1 MVRYLNLIINL
12 MEFRHL
18 KYFVVLAEELHFG
31 RAAKRL
37 AISQP
42 PLSLNIQQLESSLGA
57 SLFERNSKSVKLT
70 PAGVA
75 FREVALRLLAEAAE
89 GEERVRQIAKGA
101 GSRVRVGI
109 VGSMLFRGL
118 PERLKAFQKL
128 HPRVEVVLSEG
139 NSSEQVDALL
149 RGQVDLAFVHT
160 ERIPRELSRSIYVS
174 EPFLCCLP
182 SSHGQAT
189 ADSVDLR
196 KLSAEPLVMFS
207 RSASP
212 DYYERVLSLCEEQGF
227 QPAVRHEVRH
237 WLSVVSLVSKEMGI
251 ALVPQALSRAGIS
264 GVRFL
269 PIGPSK
275 HRSEV
280 FLVWNDRQMPEILP
294 LLMKA
299 LTDEDEG
306 NY

>member
-1 MVRYLNLIINL
+1 

-18 KYFVVLAEELHFG
+18 KYFVVLADELHFG

-42 PLSLNIQQLESSLGA
+42 PLSLNIQQLEASLGA
-57 SLFERNSKSVKLT
+57 ALFERNSKSVKLT

-75 FREVALRLLAEAAE
+75 FREIALRLLAEAAE

-101 GSRVRVGI
+101 GSRVRIGI

-128 HPRVEVVLSEG
+128 HPRVEVTLSEG
-139 NSSEQVDALL
+139 NSSEQVDALI
-149 RGQVDLAFVHT
+149 RGQIDLAFVHT
-160 ERIPRELSRSIYVS
+160 ERIPRELNRVIYVS

-182 SSHGQAT
+182 SNHPMAGAESI
-189 ADSVDLR
+189 DLR
-196 KLSAEPLVMFS
+196 ELSTEPLVMFS

-212 DYYERVLSLCEEQGF
+212 DYYERVLGLCEEQGF
-227 QPAVRHEVRH
+227 RPAVRHEVRH

-251 ALVPQALSRAGIS
+251 ALVPRALADAGIG
-264 GVRFL
+264 GVRFV
-269 PIGPSK
+269 PFGQSK
-275 HRSEV
+275 YKSEV
-280 FLVWNDRQMPEILP
+280 YLVWNERQMLAILP
-294 LLMKA
+294 VLMHA
-299 LTDEDEG
+299 LNEAT
-306 NY
+306 